1 MGGEKNAS
9 EERWAIRR
17 SISRRDFL
25 KAGGV
30 GLAGAALLGAAGC
43 AQEQEEA
50 GEAGG
55 AGGLVNRG
63 DIRIE
68 FVTHGPPADPFWS
81 IVKNG
86 LDQAQS
92 DMGVQVEYR
101 APTAFE
107 IPQIQRNFESA
118 IAAQPN
124 GIAATLADPDA
135 LGPLVE
141 KAVNEGIPVVMLNAG
156 LDDWER
162 LGALN
167 YVGQTEFEAG
177 VEAGKRLADEGVSNA
192 LCINH
197 EQGVAT
203 LDQRCE
209 GFDKGLGGTV
219 KQVAVDGSDPT
230 AAESGIETAL
240 RQNPDVEGLLTLG
253 PAGSEPALKALQA
266 SGKEGSIKF
275 GTFDLSPDILKSV
288 RDGEMLFAVDQQPYL
303 QGYLSVVFLTNYIQ
317 YLLHPVGVIPTGP
330 AFVTKEDAETV
341 IKLSEEGIR

>member
-1 MGGEKNAS
+1 MGGEKNES
-9 EERWAIRR
+9 EESRAIRR

-43 AQEQEEA
+43 AQEAEDA
-50 GEAGG
+50 GGARG
-55 AGGLVNRG
+55 AGGLVNRD

-118 IAAQPN
+118 IAANPN
-124 GIAATLADPDA
+124 GIAATDPDA

-141 KAVNEGIPVVMLNAG
+141 EAVNEGIPVVMLNAG

-177 VEAGKRLADEGVSNA
+177 VEAGKRIADEGVSNA

-203 LDQRCE
+203 LDQRCS
-209 GFDKGLGGTV
+209 GFDKGLGGSV

-230 AAESGIETAL
+230 AAQSGIETAL

-253 PAGSEPALKALQA
+253 PAGSEPALKALKE

-275 GTFDLSPDILKSV
+275 GTFDLSPEILKSV

-303 QGYLSVVFLTNYIQ
+303 QGYLPVALLTNYVQ

-341 IKLSEEGIR
+341 IKLSEEGVR

>member
-1 MGGEKNAS
+1 VGGEKNAS
-9 EERWAIRR
+9 EESWAIRR

-30 GLAGAALLGAAGC
+30 GLAGTVLLGAAGC
-43 AQEQEEA
+43 AQEGEE
-50 GEAGG
+50 GGGAGG

-68 FVTHGPPADPFWS
+68 FVTHGPPADPFWT

-86 LDQAQS
+86 VDQAQN
-92 DMGVQVEYR
+92 DLGVEVNYR
-101 APTAFE
+101 APESFD

-118 IAAQPN
+118 IASQPN

-135 LGPLVE
+135 LGPQVE
-141 KAVNEGIPVVMLNAG
+141 RAVSEDIPVVLLNAG
-156 LDDWER
+156 LEVWEE

-177 VEAGKRLADEGVSNA
+177 VEAGKRMADEGVSNA

-203 LDQRCE
+203 LDQRCS
-209 GFDKGLGGTV
+209 GFDQGLGGTV
-219 KQVAVDGSDPT
+219 KQIAVDGSDPT
-230 AAESGIETAL
+230 AAQNGIETAL
-240 RQNPDVEGLLTLG
+240 RQNPDANGMLTLG
-253 PAGSEPALKALQA
+253 PAGSEPALRALQE
-266 SGKEGSIKF
+266 SGKQGSISF
-275 GTFDLSPDILKSV
+275 GTFDLSPEILKSV
-288 RDGEMLFAVDQQPYL
+288 RDGDMLFAVDQQPYL
-303 QGYLSVVFLTNYIQ
+303 QGYLSITFLTNYVQ

-330 AFVTKEDAETV
+330 AFVTREDAETV
-341 IKLSEEGIR
+341 IRLSEEGIR

>member
-1 MGGEKNAS
+1 MSGENNAS
-9 EERWAIRR
+9 DESGVIRS

-30 GLAGAALLGAAGC
+30 GLAGAALLGTAGC
-43 AQEQEEA
+43 AQEEQ
-50 GEAGG
+50 EAGG
-55 AGGLVNRG
+55 GAQGGLVSRG

-86 LDQAQS
+86 VDQAQN

-101 APTAFE
+101 APDAFE

-118 IAAQPN
+118 IAASPS
-124 GIAATLADPDA
+124 GIAATVVDADA

-141 KAVNEGIPVVMLNAG
+141 EAVNEDIPVVMLNAG
-156 LDDWER
+156 LDVWER

-177 VEAGKRLADEGVSNA
+177 VEAGRRMADEGVTNA

-197 EQGVAT
+197 QQGVAT
-203 LDQRCE
+203 LDQRCS
-209 GFDKGLGGTV
+209 GFETGLGGSV
-219 KQVAVDGSDPT
+219 EQIAVDGSDPT
-230 AAESGIETAL
+230 AAQNGIATAL
-240 RQNPDVEGLLTLG
+240 RQNVDANGLLTLG
-253 PAGSEPALKALQA
+253 PAGSEPALKALQE
-266 SGKEGSIKF
+266 SGREGSIRF
-275 GTFDLSPDILKSV
+275 GTFDLSPDILESV
-288 RDGEMLFAVDQQPYL
+288 RDGEMLFAIDQQPYL
-303 QGYLSVVFLTNYIQ
+303 QGYLSVVILANYIQ

-330 AFVTKEDAETV
+330 AFVTRQDAETV
-341 IKLSEEGIR
+341 IQLSEEGIR